1 MTPIRSLLVANRGEI
16 ALRIMRTAKRLGIR
30 VIAVYSDADAQA
42 PHVLFA
48 DDAVCIGPGPATES
62 YLQAQ
67 RILDAARTSG
77 ANAIHPGYG
86 FLSEN
91 AAFARMVQDA
101 GLIFVGPPADAIAA
115 MGDKAEAKRR
125 MIAAGVPCVPG
136 YEEADQSDEKFHAA
150 AKAIGFPVMVK
161 ASAGGGGRG
170 MRLVETPEDLETGLR
185 LARSEAL
192 SAFGSDIL
200 ILEKAI
206 SKPRHIEIQVFA
218 DKAGNTVHMGERDC
232 SVQRRHQ
239 KVIEESPSPVVSAEL
254 RNAMGQA
261 AIEAARAINYIGA
274 GTVEFLTDASGK
286 FYFLEMNTRLQ
297 VEHPV
302 TEMVTGLDLV
312 ALQIEVA
319 QGAPLNVKQEDI
331 TLTGHA
337 IEARLYAEDPA
348 RDFRPSTG
356 KIALWAP
363 ATGEG
368 LRIDDGIVSGQQVS
382 PFYDPML
389 AKVIAWGENRE
400 IALRRLNIA
409 LRGSPLLGI
418 TSNKRFL
425 TQVLEHP
432 VFAEGRATTA
442 FIAEEF
448 TEADLAAP
456 AADARALAVAAVLFY
471 RGDCDVALAASLGVS
486 STLLNWS
493 SSGSMHTM
501 IDIGH
506 AGLDHSIKVKPRG
519 ATSYTADVGGVEVTI
534 TIYGSAIWVDG
545 RNSGAFWAH
554 EANDIFLE
562 LDGFSHSFSRLS
574 RLAQEDPAGSAGDVR
589 APMHGVLTELHVE
602 CGQTVQVG
610 DRIAVLEAMKLQ
622 HEIRAEIAGNV
633 TSIIA
638 AVGNQIGAGD
648 LILEIEG
655 VDQDD

>member
-1 MTPIRSLLVANRGEI
+1 GSLMTPIRSLLVANRGEI

-389 AKVIAWGENRE
+389 AKVI
-400 IALRRLNIA
+400 
-409 LRGSPLLGI
+409 
-418 TSNKRFL
+418 
-425 TQVLEHP
+425 
-432 VFAEGRATTA
+432 
-442 FIAEEF
+442 
-448 TEADLAAP
+448 
-456 AADARALAVAAVLFY
+456 
-471 RGDCDVALAASLGVS
+471 
-486 STLLNWS
+486 
-493 SSGSMHTM
+493 
-501 IDIGH
+501 
-506 AGLDHSIKVKPRG
+506 
-519 ATSYTADVGGVEVTI
+519 
-534 TIYGSAIWVDG
+534 
-545 RNSGAFWAH
+545 
-554 EANDIFLE
+554 
-562 LDGFSHSFSRLS
+562 
-574 RLAQEDPAGSAGDVR
+574 
-589 APMHGVLTELHVE
+589 
-602 CGQTVQVG
+602 
-610 DRIAVLEAMKLQ
+610 
-622 HEIRAEIAGNV
+622 
-633 TSIIA
+633 
-638 AVGNQIGAGD
+638 
-648 LILEIEG
+648 
-655 VDQDD
+655 